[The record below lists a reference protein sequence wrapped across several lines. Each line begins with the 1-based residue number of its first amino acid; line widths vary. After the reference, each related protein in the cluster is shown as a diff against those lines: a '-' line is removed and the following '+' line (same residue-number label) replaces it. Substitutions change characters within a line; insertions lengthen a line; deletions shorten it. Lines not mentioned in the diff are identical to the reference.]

1 MMAKQLHMA
10 STPPIMT
17 IKLVTLSKPKYSKK
31 SVRQL
36 WLELDYSLYCVHL
49 MTCNTFYMIM
59 LMKTWHELLCMS
71 FFVPMSHD
79 PTFSTYFWVNH
90 FNYFSQLNALI
101 YETLLNWM
109 KFLAKLSYFVILM
122 LYHSLRIPIT
132 LKANKN
138 NKVYVVHCM
147 F

>member
-1 MMAKQLHMA
+1 
-10 STPPIMT
+10 
-17 IKLVTLSKPKYSKK
+17 
-31 SVRQL
+31 
-36 WLELDYSLYCVHL
+36 

-71 FFVPMSHD
+71 FFVPMSHN

-90 FNYFSQLNALI
+90 FNYFSQLNSLI

-122 LYHSLRIPIT
+122 MYHSLRIPIT
-132 LKANKN
+132 LKANN
-138 NKVYVVHCM
+138 NDYWIFSDHIGEIYSRNKLNHDFIFIIQEKFNFKSCWCKQKH
-147 F
+147 